1 MSSNFTNHFSADDA
15 ALLLID
21 FQPQMFMGVE
31 SHDRNAIKNNLQI
44 IAKSA
49 KLFNVPT
56 VLSTVTA
63 ETFAGPFV
71 PEVTEGVFP
80 GHEVVDR
87 TSINAWLTPNFV
99 KAVEATQAEGF
110 QGVHFSQIPKG
121 PIENSL
127 IIDETNT
134 TDNDFNKQEKPMST
148 SSTIADS
155 SAPSANHTI
164 IRVGLI
170 GVGNWA
176 LNGPVRVLSL
186 MPQYEMA
193 AVYSQRRDAA
203 QSAADTFGIRHVVG
217 SIDEL
222 VRHPDV
228 DIVLVLTTGPQHEE
242 AVRAAIAA
250 GKTVY
255 CEWPL
260 TPDSKTSA
268 ELVDLA
274 AKAGVQTILGT
285 QRRFA
290 PGLRYLKD
298 LLGDGYVGR
307 VRSVRMH
314 VTVSSFGKNRSK
326 ALRWSA
332 FPENFM
338 GVTSIFGAH
347 LMDPLF
353 SIVGRPTEIS
363 AVSVNQ
369 WPEITIVE
377 TGEEISTKVPDQLL
391 LQGILASGAV
401 FAVHIEGGKHHGTG
415 VQIDITGD
423 DGDLQIT
430 NTSAFG
436 DVGEEYN
443 LFGARVADTKMAPLA
458 VPASYNWLPPS
469 DLPSGVLELADLFEV
484 HARDL
489 ASGSRT
495 VPSFEDALF
504 MQRLLEQAAVSS
516 ASGHRI
522 KL

>member
-1 MSSNFTNHFSADDA
+1 
-15 ALLLID
+15 
-21 FQPQMFMGVE
+21 
-31 SHDRNAIKNNLQI
+31 
-44 IAKSA
+44 
-49 KLFNVPT
+49 
-56 VLSTVTA
+56 
-63 ETFAGPFV
+63 
-71 PEVTEGVFP
+71 
-80 GHEVVDR
+80 
-87 TSINAWLTPNFV
+87 
-99 KAVEATQAEGF
+99 
-110 QGVHFSQIPKG
+110 
-121 PIENSL
+121 
-127 IIDETNT
+127 
-134 TDNDFNKQEKPMST
+134 MST

-347 LMDPLF
+347 FMDPLF

>member
-1 MSSNFTNHFSADDA
+1 
-15 ALLLID
+15 
-21 FQPQMFMGVE
+21 
-31 SHDRNAIKNNLQI
+31 
-44 IAKSA
+44 
-49 KLFNVPT
+49 
-56 VLSTVTA
+56 
-63 ETFAGPFV
+63 
-71 PEVTEGVFP
+71 
-80 GHEVVDR
+80 
-87 TSINAWLTPNFV
+87 
-99 KAVEATQAEGF
+99 
-110 QGVHFSQIPKG
+110 
-121 PIENSL
+121 
-127 IIDETNT
+127 
-134 TDNDFNKQEKPMST
+134 MST

-203 QSAADTFGIRHVVG
+203 QSAADTFGVRHVVG

-458 VPASYNWLPPS
+458 VPACTTGCHPLIFLAACWSSPISSRFMPAISQAAREPCPASRTPS
-469 DLPSGVLELADLFEV
+469 SCSGCLNRQRSRQPADIASSFRRCRGRSSALGQITPAATILHQLPSNIRA
-484 HARDL
+484 
-489 ASGSRT
+489 
-495 VPSFEDALF
+495 AL
-504 MQRLLEQAAVSS
+504 RAGE
-516 ASGHRI
+516 R
-522 KL
+522 

>member
-1 MSSNFTNHFSADDA
+1 
-15 ALLLID
+15 
-21 FQPQMFMGVE
+21 
-31 SHDRNAIKNNLQI
+31 
-44 IAKSA
+44 
-49 KLFNVPT
+49 
-56 VLSTVTA
+56 
-63 ETFAGPFV
+63 
-71 PEVTEGVFP
+71 
-80 GHEVVDR
+80 
-87 TSINAWLTPNFV
+87 
-99 KAVEATQAEGF
+99 
-110 QGVHFSQIPKG
+110 
-121 PIENSL
+121 
-127 IIDETNT
+127 
-134 TDNDFNKQEKPMST
+134 
-148 SSTIADS
+148 
-155 SAPSANHTI
+155 
-164 IRVGLI
+164 
-170 GVGNWA
+170 
-176 LNGPVRVLSL
+176 
-186 MPQYEMA
+186 
-193 AVYSQRRDAA
+193 
-203 QSAADTFGIRHVVG
+203 
-217 SIDEL
+217 
-222 VRHPDV
+222 
-228 DIVLVLTTGPQHEE
+228 
-242 AVRAAIAA
+242 
-250 GKTVY
+250 
-255 CEWPL
+255 
-260 TPDSKTSA
+260 
-268 ELVDLA
+268 
-274 AKAGVQTILGT
+274 VQTILGT

-314 VTVSSFGKNRSK
+314 VTVSGFGKNRSK

-353 SIVGRPTEIS
+353 SIVGRPTDIT
-363 AVSVNQ
+363 AVSINQ

-377 TGEEISTKVPDQLL
+377 TGEEISTKVPDQLM

-423 DGDLQIT
+423 DGDLQVT

-443 LFGARVADTKMAPLA
+443 LFGARVADTTMAPLP

-489 ASGSRT
+489 AGGTRT